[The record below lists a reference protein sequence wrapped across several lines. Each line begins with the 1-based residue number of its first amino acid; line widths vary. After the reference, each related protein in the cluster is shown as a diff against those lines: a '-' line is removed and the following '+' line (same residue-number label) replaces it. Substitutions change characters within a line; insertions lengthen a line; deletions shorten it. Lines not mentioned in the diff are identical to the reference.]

1 MRTIFIP
8 LFLNLKNPS
17 DHLRSLLKLVLLLI
31 SLMGCQSKDSGRV
44 DRDDVFDEKFI
55 CLGEVG
61 AKNSIVYLHGFTGRN
76 WNGREQSNL
85 KNLRKIAARMDVRI
99 AVPMSK
105 KSCEI
110 RGGEQRC
117 WGVNMTRTQALET
130 LKVTKRAAA
139 KCFEPDSNYGV
150 VGFSNGGYM
159 ATKIFGYC
167 LAPRHAPNL
176 DWIVTVGAAKLWGSG
191 SRRSDLRACRPI
203 TLVAGKK
210 DKYNYERR
218 QNRFRQ
224 LRRKGAKV
232 SVLLFDGG
240 HELPYGPLITA
251 LRKYLR

>member
-1 MRTIFIP
+1 MFGLLNSLFPRLKSSIFS
-8 LFLNLKNPS
+8 FGT
-17 DHLRSLLKLVLLLI
+17 LLKFLVLATCFW
-31 SLMGCQSKDSGRV
+31 GCQSKDSGSSGRS
-44 DRDDVFDEKFI
+44 DVFEEKFF
-55 CLGEVG
+55 CVG
-61 AKNSIVYLHGFTGRN
+61 DASAKNSIVYLHGFTDDG
-76 WNGREQSNL
+76 WSKREQSNL

-99 AVPMSK
+99 AIPMSK
-105 KSCEI
+105 RSCKI
-110 RGGEQRC
+110 RGEQQRC
-117 WGVNMTRTQALET
+117 WGVEMTRTQALET
-130 LKVTKRAAA
+130 LKVTKRAAS
-139 KCFEPDSNYGV
+139 KCFEPDANYGV
-150 VGFSNGGYM
+150 IGFSNGGYM

-167 LAPRHAPNL
+167 LAPRYAPKL

-191 SRRSDLRACRPI
+191 SRRSDLSTCRPI

-218 QNRFRQ
+218 QNRFRR